1 MIKATLRQTYKERRK
16 HLSNDAINSFN
27 DALLL
32 RLQTLSWS
40 NKRYVHTFLPIAQQR
55 EPDMWRFIDYLQQQF
70 PDNNIVVS
78 RANIANY
85 SMENF
90 LFTDKM
96 LMEESAW
103 GIIEPISGES
113 VDESL
118 LDAVIIPLLVADM
131 KGNRV
136 GYGKGFYD
144 RFLAKCRPDCVKIGL
159 SYFEPIPEIT
169 DVGPFDVPLDIL
181 LTPDNTYPFF

>member
-1 MIKATLRQTYKERRK
+1 MIKATLRHTYKERRK
-16 HLSNDAINSFN
+16 QLPSDAIESFN

-40 NKRYVHTFLPIAQQR
+40 DKTYIHTFLPIASQH
-55 EPDMWRFIDYLQQQF
+55 EPDMWRFIEYVQHHF
-70 PDNNIVVS
+70 PANNIVVS

-90 LFTDKM
+90 LYTEKT

-103 GIIEPISGES
+103 GITEPISGEP
-113 VDESL
+113 VEESA

-159 SYFEPIPEIT
+159 SYFEPILEIA
-169 DVGPFDVPLDIL
+169 DVGPFDVPLDML
-181 LTPDNTYPFF
+181 LTPDNTYSFF